1 MGKPINHPTPTA
13 PTARAPLVSDGVVR
27 AQLPRLEPRPPAL
40 LMAHPKRWTV
50 LSGRV
55 VPLCG
60 SLHLRPGVC
69 GIRQREDGSYSARD
83 TIAHYQEEGWVI
95 IPEDVDGP
103 GTSYLREVA
112 PNVWLTTW
120 EQENPGSEYVT
131 VDADGYAAW
140 LEGLI
145 ETGKIPAPAVYV
157 LEVYAAKLRHQ
168 VGELRDAVRAQP
180 SRQPELDRAEAD
192 LAVVLGKLGPTAPT
206 RRAVSPRRSAL
217 VADGDAP

>member
-1 MGKPINHPTPTA
+1 MGKPINHPTPTT
-13 PTARAPLVSDGVVR
+13 PPARAPLVSDGVVR
-27 AQLPRLEPRPPAL
+27 AQLPRLEARPPAL

-50 LSGRV
+50 LAGRV

-120 EQENPGSEYVT
+120 EQENPGSEHVT
-131 VDADGYAAW
+131 CDTEGYAGW

-145 ETGKIPAPAVYV
+145 DAGKIPAPALYV
-157 LEVYAAKLRHQ
+157 LEVYAQKLRHQ
-168 VGELRDAVRAQP
+168 VGELRDGVRAQP

-192 LAVVLGKLGPTAPT
+192 LAVVLAKLPAAAPA
-206 RRAVSPRRSAL
+206 RRAASPRRSAL